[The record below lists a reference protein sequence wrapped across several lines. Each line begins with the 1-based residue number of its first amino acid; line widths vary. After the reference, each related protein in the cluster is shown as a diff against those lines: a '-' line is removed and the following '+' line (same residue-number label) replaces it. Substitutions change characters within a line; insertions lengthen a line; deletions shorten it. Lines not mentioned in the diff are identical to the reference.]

1 MGPLYSSTLE
11 LLGEFGILFVLPR
24 GSGNNMGQQYQIGFL
39 LLLLMSPFISSKILH
54 LIESWKGSAHKES
67 LYKQEAVQL
76 LKDGIDLITDCDKA
90 LSNLLSYP
98 LHATLAR

>member
-1 MGPLYSSTLE
+1 MYSNTLE
-11 LLGEFGILFVLPR
+11 LLGEFSILFVLPR
-24 GSGNNMGQQYQIGFL
+24 GSDNDMGQQYQIGFL
-39 LLLLMSPFISSKILH
+39 LSLLFISSKILH
-54 LIESWKGSAHKES
+54 LTESWKGSAHKEY
-67 LYKQEAVQL
+67 LYEQEAVQL